1 MRTFTEVKKCFWT
14 GEKLGIK
21 SQPDVKILTI
31 DETTYR
37 SASKSV
43 KCILA
48 HKDNTGFTWVDL
60 VRIRDIV
67 KNLS

>member
-1 MRTFTEVKKCFWT
+1 MRTFTEVKKCFWS

-21 SQPDVKILTI
+21 NKSDVKILAI
-31 DETTYR
+31 DEPSYR
-37 SASKSV
+37 AASKTV

-60 VRIRDIV
+60 VKIREIV
-67 KNLS
+67 KITY

>member
-14 GEKLGIK
+14 GDKLGIK
-21 SQPDVKILTI
+21 NSPDVKILTI

-37 SASKSV
+37 SATKSV

-67 KNLS
+67 KFSS